1 MGVEEHMKERVTLM
15 VSRTSEIQ
23 SPPPPLDWTG
33 RELNE
38 IRRMWRMR
46 GFGV

>member
-1 MGVEEHMKERVTLM
+1 MKERVTLL
-15 VSRTSEIQ
+15 VFRTSEIQ
-23 SPPPPLDWTG
+23 SPPPLDWTG

-38 IRRMWRMR
+38 IRKMWRMR